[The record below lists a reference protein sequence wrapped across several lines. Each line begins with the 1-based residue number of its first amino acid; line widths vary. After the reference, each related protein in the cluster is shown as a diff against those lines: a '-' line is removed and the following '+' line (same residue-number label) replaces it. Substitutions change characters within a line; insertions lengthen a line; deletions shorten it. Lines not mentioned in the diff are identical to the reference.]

1 MMITVG
7 LIHRDNKAIYSCYTT
22 LSSTMIPEY
31 MSDYL
36 AASIYGDRWGWIELI
51 IIDGRKAD
59 YESA

>member
-1 MMITVG
+1 
-7 LIHRDNKAIYSCYTT
+7 
-22 LSSTMIPEY
+22 MIPED